1 MLATFLQLSRIA
13 LGDNFS
19 SIVLIINS
27 SKRQSPVF
35 KWADLTY
42 LPVGSNLP
50 KLGTVSQVALFRTYQ
65 GPQSRA

>member
-35 KWADLTY
+35 K
-42 LPVGSNLP
+42 
-50 KLGTVSQVALFRTYQ
+50 
-65 GPQSRA
+65 